1 MFNKP
6 RDHSIPRNGDTLVTL
21 RCQKDRPLE
30 ERMELLSYA
39 FAKLVQGAIL
49 RQVVKWDLRNGEIKF
64 IVGEG
69 PALPPPRGTLV
80 TILDNYATDGVE
92 AKAVPVEHA

>member
-1 MFNKP
+1 MFKK
-6 RDHSIPRNGDTLVTL
+6 DHSVPREGDTVVTL
-21 RCQKDRPLE
+21 RCEKDRPLE

-39 FAKLVQGAIL
+39 FAKLVQGAVL

-69 PALPPPRGTLV
+69 PALPPPRGKMV
-80 TILDNYATDGVE
+80 TILDDWP
-92 AKAVPVEHA
+92 AKGIHAEQKPVEDE